1 MAEANKLYSFTLP
14 SPYQAELAKIADQQ
28 RMAEM
33 LQAQSQA
40 PIERYG
46 YKGIEARTPATA
58 GLAKLLQGFGGAYFQ
73 GQAREQEKA
82 LGEKYRAQSAGEV
95 KDFLSAL
102 RGTPAIAEKEMPESN
117 FMPSGSDLTDLTPP
131 QRVPEGQL
139 GEGNVVQPAYK
150 TPAVPGVPA
159 DRGRALGLAMQ
170 SINPMLQSAGGA
182 LLAAE
187 MPKAT
192 KWEKAELPDVGG
204 AIKTGWV
211 DINAPDPSKTF
222 ISGGTK
228 PAEVTYVDVGS
239 GTQPTNKA
247 TGLPLPNAPVIP
259 KSVSTDTQARL
270 AQDKFLSDRAFTNLS
285 AAQQETQKAEAKRF
299 GLSIQEY
306 NLKKWQADNPSLSFQ
321 ETETG
326 PMAFNPKTGVA
337 APVTTP
343 AGTPLPGSKPLTESQ
358 GKATGFASRAIEA
371 DQILKNIGKDGE
383 VKPSLLKAGVEGIP
397 LIGGGLGAAV
407 NVLVPSG
414 PQQQVEQAQRNF
426 INALLRQES
435 GAAIAES
442 EFANAQKQY
451 FPQAGDSPEVIKQ
464 KAANRQTS
472 INALKVQAGPGM
484 QRMPQQAATTAPMR
498 AKNAQTGAEIVSTDG
513 GVTWQPAG
521 R

>member
-1 MAEANKLYSFTLP
+1 MAENKMVSFNLP

-33 LQAQSQA
+33 LQAQSQQ
-40 PIERYG
+40 PTERFS

-117 FMPSGSDLTDLTPP
+117 FMPSGSDLTDLAL
-131 QRVPEGQL
+131 QRVPEGQT
-139 GEGNVVQPAYK
+139 GERNIVQPAYK
-150 TPAVPGVPA
+150 TPAVAGVPA

-170 SINPMLQSAGGA
+170 SINPMVQGAGGA
-182 LLAAE
+182 MITE
-187 MPKAT
+187 MLKTPETSFGKIDPKDYT
-192 KWEKAELPDVGG
+192 PESLRTFMGSGGRDFSILVPRIKYERQGTGG
-204 AIKTGWV
+204 AVAIVNPYDITGTPV
-211 DINAPDPSKTF
+211 ASIPITVSPD
-222 ISGGTK
+222 TK
-228 PAEVTYVDVGS
+228 AS
-239 GTQPTNKA
+239 LTQ
-247 TGLPLPNAPVIP
+247 
-259 KSVSTDTQARL
+259 TQALADRAFNNL
-270 AQDKFLSDRAFTNLS
+270 SAPQQAQDKREAQRLGLS
-285 AAQQETQKAEAKRF
+285 QQEFSLRK
-299 GLSIQEY
+299 Y
-306 NLKKWQADNPSLSFQ
+306 QADNPSLSFQ
-321 ETETG
+321 ETESG
-326 PMAFNPKTGVA
+326 PVAFNPKTAVA
-337 APVTTP
+337 KPVMTP
-343 AGTPLPGSKPLTESQ
+343 AGTPLLGGKPLTEFQ
-358 GKATGFASRAIEA
+358 GKATGFASRAIES

-383 VKPSLLKAGVEGIP
+383 VKPSLLKAGAEAIP

-407 NVLVPSG
+407 NVLAPSG

-451 FPQAGDSPEVIKQ
+451 FPHAGDSPEVIKQ

-484 QRMPQQAATTAPMR
+484 QRMPQQATATAPMR